1 MKNWFKNPLSVW
13 FVRLV
18 RSFLLECKHKERH
31 LKIGYCSNAHNSI
44 FGQYNTLYEHVMLT
58 DCTLDDF
65 TYIANGT
72 HISKASI
79 GKFCS
84 IGPDCRIGL
93 GMHPTT
99 EFVSTHPIFFS
110 TRKQAQISFADR
122 DYFEETKPIQIGNDV
137 WIGAGVTVLDGVEIG
152 DGAIVAAGSVV
163 TKNIPPYAI
172 FGGVPAK
179 LIRYRFTSEQIEQL
193 LSLKWW
199 ENDIDDLKKNYQKLH
214 NIDRFLND

>member
-1 MKNWFKNPLSVW
+1 MKDWLKNPLSIW
-13 FVRLV
+13 LVRLV
-18 RSFLLECKHKERH
+18 RSLLLERKHKERH
-31 LKIGYCSNAHNSI
+31 LKIGYCSNAHNTS
-44 FGQYNTLYEHVMLT
+44 FGRYNTIYEHVMLN
-58 DCTLDDF
+58 DCVLGDF

-72 HISKASI
+72 HISKTSI

-93 GMHPTT
+93 GMHPTK

-110 TRKQAQISFADR
+110 TRRQAQITFADR
-122 DYFEETKPIQIGNDV
+122 DYFKEIKPIQIGNDV

-152 DGAIVAAGSVV
+152 DGAIIAAGSVV

-179 LIRYRFTSEQIEQL
+179 LIRYRFTPEQIEKL
-193 LSLKWW
+193 LSLQWW
-199 ENDIDDLKKNYQKLH
+199 ENDIDDLKKNYLKFH
-214 NIDRFLND
+214 KIDRFLNE